1 MERIMMRARFCAPKR
16 CSQGNVRKRHSLF
29 VCARSLSPE
38 DTVSGVAKPRY
49 DILVLVQMIV

>member
-1 MERIMMRARFCAPKR
+1 MMRARFCAPKR
-16 CSQGNVRKRHSLF
+16 CSQGNVRTRHSLF

-38 DTVSGVAKPRY
+38 DTVPGVAKPRY